1 MTCSVIGGHDVGLD
15 GLAERTFSFGV
26 VRRRGDLNDGM
37 AIELAGHEEVVAS
50 WRGGIHFRSALLD
63 PGGRG
68 LRRAQLGAIHAVLAH
83 WSTASKEPATV
94 VLPTG
99 TGKTETMLALL
110 VEAQIDRL
118 LVIVPSDA
126 LRTQLA
132 SKFETLGLLGALGI
146 LPHGAQTPAVG
157 LISGRPRDVAEMR
170 MFVDASQVIISTPN
184 ALASAPKDVR
194 SVLFEACNT
203 LFFDEAH
210 HVRAAT
216 WTSIRDAFE
225 GKKVVQFT
233 ATPFREDGQHLQG
246 KFVYV
251 FPLREAQADHVYSRI
266 NYESVFDLIS
276 PDAAIATRAVEVLEQ
291 DLADGYDHL
300 LMARCRSQREAERV
314 HAIYRTL
321 APERAPV
328 VMHSGLTSSRRDA
341 ALKEVIARRSR
352 IIVCVDMLG
361 EGFDLPQLK
370 IAALHDP
377 KRSLAPTLQFAGR
390 FARVADRTSDAT
402 VITARS
408 ERLFDG
414 RLSRLYGEDADW
426 NQIIAELSQ
435 NAVLAQEKVSHF
447 EEAFGAA
454 ATRIATRAVSPKMS
468 TVVFRSTCDEWNP
481 EGVLGIFATED
492 ILTLP
497 LPVNHTDNVMWFVT
511 RSRQVVPW
519 VDGHGIEDVGHSLF
533 VLHWDKDQKL
543 LFLNHS
549 ANDGVN
555 SDIAKAVI
563 GDDASLIKGEEVFRA
578 MGDMTRPVP
587 TNVGVLDIYSR
598 ARRFSMY
605 VGADVTDGFPAVE
618 ESTKV
623 QTNVFA
629 AGFRDGQRITLGVS
643 LKGRVWSYLVARSI
657 LDWVEWCQDVGR
669 RLLDESIDV
678 GSVKRNF
685 IRPETLN
692 AWPVDIAIGAEWPTG
707 LLLAPPASLEVTIA
721 GSTVPLTE
729 VELSVSAER
738 SPDGHVRI
746 VLSTDDAGGDAS
758 VEYDIVL
765 DADGMRCRAVTDEA
779 EFTTSRK
786 VRLGSDY
793 LTEHCPIV
801 LLGGDGIV
809 SPPGVLFRPNRNIPA
824 TERSEIVPVPWVGI
838 STNRESR
845 GVSKDPATVQ
855 GRTLDLLLTRQWD
868 LVIDDDGKGEVA
880 DLVAFR
886 AEDEVLQVALVHCK
900 YAHGGAVGA
909 RLADLYELCG
919 QAQKS
924 AMWRRH
930 PENMVRKLI
939 ARERRRLKQGKPSGF
954 EVGTGSDLL
963 KLVGELSS
971 LRIEMEIVLVQPG
984 LSQRGASPAQLELLA
999 ATQIYVR
1006 ETSSAKLSILAS
1018 A

>member
-1 MTCSVIGGHDVGLD
+1 VGLD
-15 GLAERTFSFGV
+15 GFAERSFSFGV
-26 VRRRGDLNDGM
+26 VRRRGDVDDGT
-37 AIELAGHEEVVAS
+37 AIELTDHKEVLAS
-50 WRGGIHFRSALLD
+50 WRDGIQFRSALAD
-63 PGGRG
+63 PDGRG

-83 WSTASKEPATV
+83 WSTASHEPATV

-110 VEAQIDRL
+110 VEARLDRL

-132 SKFETLGLLGALGI
+132 SKFETLGLLGELRI
-146 LPHGAQTPAVG
+146 LPEAAQMPAVG
-157 LISGRPRDVAEMR
+157 LLSGRPTDAAEMR
-170 MFVDASQVIISTPN
+170 EFVDAAQVIISTPN
-184 ALASAPKDVR
+184 ALASAPADVR
-194 SVLFEACNT
+194 TSLFEACDS

-210 HVRAAT
+210 HVRANT
-216 WTSIRDAFE
+216 WTTIRDAFD
-225 GKKVVQFT
+225 GKRIVQFT

-251 FPLREAQADHVYSRI
+251 FPLREAQADQVYSRI
-266 NYESVFDLIS
+266 KYESVFDLTS
-276 PDAAIATRAVEVLEQ
+276 PDNAVATRAVEVLEQ
-291 DLADGYDHL
+291 DLADGLDHL
-300 LMARCRSQREAERV
+300 LMARCKSQSDAERV
-314 HAIYRTL
+314 HVMYRDL

-328 VMHSGLTSSRRDA
+328 VMHSGMAPSRRDA
-341 ALKEVIARRSR
+341 ALKEVLARRSR
-352 IIVCVDMLG
+352 VIVCVDMLG

-390 FARVADRTSDAT
+390 FARVADGTGEAT
-402 VITARS
+402 VVTARS
-408 ERLFDG
+408 ERLFDR

-426 NQIIAELSQ
+426 NQLIAELSQ
-435 NAVLAQEKVSHF
+435 DAVLAQEKVSDF
-447 EEAFGAA
+447 EGAFGAA
-454 ATRIATRAVSPKMS
+454 ATRIATRAVTPKMS
-468 TVVFRSTCDEWNP
+468 TVVFRSTCSEWTP
-481 EGVLGIFATED
+481 EGVLDIFAMED

-497 LPVNHTDNVMWFVT
+497 LPVNYTDNVMWFVT

-519 VDGHGIEDVGHSLF
+519 VEGHGIEDVGHSLF
-533 VLHWDKDQKL
+533 VLHWDQAQNL
-543 LFLNHS
+543 LFVNHS

-555 SDIAKAVI
+555 ADIAKAVV
-563 GDDASLIKGEEVFRA
+563 GKDADLIKGEQVFRA
-578 MGDMTRPVP
+578 MGEMTRPVP

-629 AGFRDGQRITLGVS
+629 AGFRDGDRVTLGVS

-669 RLLDESIDV
+669 RLLDESIDI
-678 GSVKRNF
+678 SAVKRNF
-685 IRPETLN
+685 IRPEVLS
-692 AWPVDIAIGAEWPTG
+692 AWPDDVALGVEWPTG
-707 LLLAPPASLEVTIA
+707 LLLSPPASLEVRIE

-729 VELSVSAER
+729 VDLLVADER
-738 SPDGHVRI
+738 SPEGHVRI
-746 VLSTDDAGGDAS
+746 VLSAEDTAS
-758 VEYDIVL
+758 DVSASYDIVL
-765 DADGMRCRAVTDEA
+765 DGDGMRCRAVAEEA
-779 EFTTSRK
+779 EFVTSRK
-786 VRLGSDY
+786 TRLGSDF

-824 TERSEIVPVPWVGI
+824 MERSQIVALPWAGI
-838 STNRESR
+838 PTNKESR

-855 GRTLDLLLTRQWD
+855 GRTLDLLLTQQWD
-868 LVIDDDGKGEVA
+868 LVIDDDGKGEIA

-886 AEDEVLQVALVHCK
+886 VEGQVLRVVLVHCK
-900 YAHGGAVGA
+900 YAHGGVVGA

-930 PENMVRKLI
+930 PENMLRRLV
-939 ARERRRLKQGKPSGF
+939 ARERRRIKLGRPSGV
-954 EVGTGSDLL
+954 EVGAGSDLL
-963 KLVGELSS
+963 RLLGEVPSQ
-971 LRIEMEIVLVQPG
+971 RVEMEIVLVQPG
-984 LSQRGASPAQLELLA
+984 LSRHGASPAQLELLA
-999 ATQIYVR
+999 ATQLYVR
-1006 ETSSAKLSILAS
+1006 ETSSATLSILAS